1 MYHGGI
7 YVSCILPQTS
17 VQEDFKMADSNKN
30 SRYVRA
36 AYAPDASGAEQM
48 IAVLKQYDIEAFRQ
62 GGVKDIYK
70 IGGDICGE
78 EIMVSPEDLS
88 AAQDILCRMTGDTSP
103 SPKRSVSVKTTVLS
117 LLAAAALL
125 IVLLLLRGKLL

>member
-1 MYHGGI
+1 
-7 YVSCILPQTS
+7 
-17 VQEDFKMADSNKN
+17 MAESKKN

-48 IAVLKQYDIEAFRQ
+48 IAVLKQYGIEAFRQ

-78 EIMVSPEDLS
+78 EIMVSEEDLS
-88 AAQDILCRMTGDTSP
+88 AAQDILRRMTGDTSP
-103 SPKRSVSVKTTVLS
+103 SSKPSVSIKTTVLC

-125 IVLLLLRGKLL
+125 AVLLLLRGKLL